1 MISPSVWGHPSE
13 NVNVEEAL
21 AIVDSLLQPERLNTV
36 QELVFCQC
44 WLGQTY
50 QDLAENFGYD
60 PDYIRVTGSR
70 LWQMLSAA
78 FGEKVTKNNIHSV
91 VRRYIRRQQGINEN
105 SAEMPN
111 LAEPEPGEP
120 ESEKPESEEPE
131 PIPGKPIVLELP
143 EGQVPLNSMFYI
155 ERPPIESLCY
165 ETMQQPGSL
174 IRIKAS
180 KRMGKTSLMI
190 RILQKAREQGFRT
203 IPLSLRLAEISIFK
217 DLNRFLQWFCATIS
231 RSLET
236 PNRLAGYWDEIFG
249 ASYNTTDYFE
259 NYLLPLVKT
268 PIVLALDDVDV
279 VFRHPE
285 IASDFFSLLR
295 AWHEKA
301 RYGDASSN
309 IWQNLR
315 LVVIHSTEVYIPLN
329 INQSPFNVGL
339 SIELPEF
346 TLEQVRELASRY
358 PLDVTTQLGEQ
369 GIVSLMALV
378 RGNPYLVRL
387 ALYHISR
394 GDVSLNQLL
403 RTATSENSIF
413 SDYLRQQLLYLEQHP
428 QLESV
433 YSLIVNSPLSTVELE
448 PARVYELQSLGMVR
462 VENNQ
467 ALPSCELYRQ
477 YFKNRLG
484 VW

>member
-1 MISPSVWGHPSE
+1 MISQSTWGHPID
-13 NVNVEEAL
+13 NVNVEDAL

-44 WLGQTY
+44 WVGQTY
-50 QDLAENFGYD
+50 QELAENFGYD

-70 LWQMLSAA
+70 LWQILSAA
-78 FGEKVTKNNIHSV
+78 FDEKVTKNNIHSV
-91 VRRYIRRQQGINEN
+91 IRRHLRSQQSNPDHTNKGQSLDEV
-105 SAEMPN
+105 ELDTPE
-111 LAEPEPGEP
+111 LEEQETEPMQTV
-120 ESEKPESEEPE
+120 
-131 PIPGKPIVLELP
+131 VLELP
-143 EGQVPLNSMFYI
+143 EGQVPLNSSFYV

-165 ETMQQPGSL
+165 ETIQQPGAL

-190 RILQKAREQGFRT
+190 RTLQKVREQGYRT
-203 IPLSLRLAEISIFK
+203 IPLSMRLAETSIFS

-231 RSLET
+231 RCLEA
-236 PNRLAGYWDEIFG
+236 PNRISGYWDEIFG
-249 ASYNTTDYFE
+249 ASYNATDYFE
-259 NYLLPLVKT
+259 NYLLPLAKT
-268 PIVLALDDVDV
+268 PVVLALDDVDV
-279 VFRHPE
+279 IFHHAE

-315 LVVIHSTEVYIPLN
+315 LMVIHSTEVYIPLN

-346 TLEQVRELASRY
+346 TLEQVRHLVSRY
-358 PLDVTTQLGEQ
+358 PLDAALFSEQ
-369 GIVSLMALV
+369 DIVSLVTLV
-378 RGNPYLVRL
+378 RGNPYLIRL

-394 GDVSLNQLL
+394 GHVTLGQLL
-403 RTATSENSIF
+403 RSATSEESIF

-448 PARVYELQSLGMVR
+448 PTRVYELQSLGMVR

-467 ALPSCELYRQ
+467 AVPSCELYRQ

>member
-1 MISPSVWGHPSE
+1 MISPNTWGHPSE

-21 AIVDSLLQPERLNTV
+21 AIVDSLLQPERLNTL

-78 FGEKVTKNNIHSV
+78 FGEKVTKNNVHSV
-91 VRRYIRRQQGINEN
+91 IRQYIWRQHGINYSTRDLGNTETTAPEE
-105 SAEMPN
+105 SASQDPE
-111 LAEPEPGEP
+111 LEAPEPV
-120 ESEKPESEEPE
+120 KT
-131 PIPGKPIVLELP
+131 IVLELP
-143 EGQVPLNSMFYI
+143 EGQVPLNSSFYV

-165 ETMQQPGSL
+165 ETIQQTGSL

-190 RILQKAREQGFRT
+190 RILQQAREREFRT
-203 IPLSLRLAEISIFK
+203 IPLSLRLAEISIFQ

-231 RSLET
+231 RYLET
-236 PNRLAGYWDEIFG
+236 PNRIAGYWDEIFG
-249 ASYNTTDYFE
+249 ASYNATDYFE

-309 IWQNLR
+309 IWQRLR

-339 SIELPEF
+339 SIELSEF
-346 TLEQVRELASRY
+346 TLEQVRELANRY
-358 PLDVTTQLGEQ
+358 PPHVASQLGEQ
-369 GIVSLMALV
+369 GIVSLMSLV

-403 RTATSENSIF
+403 RTATSEDSIF

-448 PARVYELQSLGMVR
+448 PTRVYELQSLGMVR

-477 YFKNRLG
+477 YFRSRLG

>member
-1 MISPSVWGHPSE
+1 MISQSTWGHPSE
-13 NVNVEEAL
+13 NVTVEEAL
-21 AIVDSLLQPERLNTV
+21 TILDALLQPERLNTV

-44 WLGQTY
+44 WVGQTY

-70 LWQMLSAA
+70 LWQTLSAA

-91 VRRYIRRQQGINEN
+91 IRRHIHKQKGINEN
-105 SAEMPN
+105 IHEIEPLEDAKADQPEAGETEM
-111 LAEPEPGEP
+111 E
-120 ESEKPESEEPE
+120 
-131 PIPGKPIVLELP
+131 IMTTTVLELP
-143 EGQVPLNSMFYI
+143 EGQVPLNSLFYV
-155 ERPPIESLCY
+155 ERPPIETLCY
-165 ETMQQPGSL
+165 ETIQQPGSL

-180 KRMGKTSLMI
+180 KRMGKSSLMI
-190 RILQKAREQGFRT
+190 RILHKAREKGYRT
-203 IPLSLRLAEISIFK
+203 IPLSMRLAETSVFSS
-217 DLNRFLQWFCATIS
+217 LNRFLQWFCATVS
-231 RSLET
+231 RCLEV
-236 PNRLAGYWDEIFG
+236 PNRLNGYWDDIFG
-249 ASYNTTDYFE
+249 ASYNATDYFE

-279 VFRHPE
+279 VFHHSE
-285 IASDFFSLLR
+285 IASDFFGLLR
-295 AWHEKA
+295 AWHEKS

-329 INQSPFNVGL
+329 MNQSPFNVGL

-346 TLEQVRELASRY
+346 TLEQVRDLIRRH
-358 PLDVTTQLGEQ
+358 PLETYQLNEQDV
-369 GIVSLMALV
+369 VSLATLV

-394 GDVSLNQLL
+394 GHVTLKQLL
-403 RTATSENSIF
+403 RTATSEESIF

-448 PARVYELQSLGMVR
+448 PTRVYELQSLGMVR

-467 ALPSCELYRQ
+467 AVPSCELYRQ
-477 YFKNRLG
+477 YFRNRLG